1 MKLLIIA
8 GGTAL
13 LKHEPAA
20 SDKGDKILLTR
31 PDNTNSTMK
40 NDIWCLASVE
50 GNFFSYRT
58 VLKH

>member
-20 SDKGDKILLTR
+20 SDKDDKILLTR

-40 NDIWCLASVE
+40 NDI
-50 GNFFSYRT
+50 
-58 VLKH
+58 